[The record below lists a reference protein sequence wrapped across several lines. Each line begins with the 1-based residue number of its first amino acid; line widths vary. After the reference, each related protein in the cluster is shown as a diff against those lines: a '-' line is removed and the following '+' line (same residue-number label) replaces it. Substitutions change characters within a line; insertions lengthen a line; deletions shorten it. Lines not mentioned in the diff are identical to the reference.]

1 MLVSELANAKDRLVD
16 LKQVAKKLTI
26 PYRFLARLGAELK
39 KGGLLE
45 SKEGRGGGY
54 HLASGWQKRS
64 LAKFFDVLG
73 ENKEIINCL
82 CNKGSGCSQIGKCKQ
97 RNVWLYL
104 DIKIRQ
110 ELKRVSLGKM
120 LGF

>member
-1 MLVSELANAKDRLVD
+1 MLVSELASSQGQLVD
-16 LKQVAKKLTI
+16 LNQVAKKLAI

-54 HLASGWQKRS
+54 SLVANWQKWS
-64 LAKFFDVLG
+64 LSKFFDILG
-73 ENKEIINCL
+73 ENKQIINCL
-82 CNKGSGCSQIGKCKQ
+82 CKKSSNCSQIGKCKQ

-104 DIKIRQ
+104 DSKIRQ
-110 ELKRVSLGKM
+110 ELERISLGKM

>member
-1 MLVSELANAKDRLVD
+1 MLVSELASSQGQLVD
-16 LKQVAKKLTI
+16 LNQVAKKLAI

-54 HLASGWQKRS
+54 SLVANWQKWS
-64 LAKFFDVLG
+64 LGKFFGILG
-73 ENKEIINCL
+73 ENKQIINCL
-82 CNKGSGCSQIGKCKQ
+82 CKNSNRCSQIGKCKQ

-104 DIKIRQ
+104 DNKIRQ
-110 ELKRVSLGKM
+110 ELERISLGKM